1 MNNIERKNIS
11 EEGKNISKERKVE
24 KEGIERKNEYIEGK
38 EGIYINKNI
47 SNVRIYQK
55 KEWKNTLKERK
66 NI

>member
-55 KEWKNTLKERK
+55 KE
-66 NI
+66 